1 MMASV
6 AFAHEMTPTYPELRP
21 SYIDGLNVARMS
33 LFNRR
38 EDAIYYE
45 IEVFDKEWKPVA
57 FASQERIIKID
68 YLGKKTFEIHI
79 REQDRNQVEYICTT
93 SKLAKNANSTS
104 MIASKICSK
113 IKKD

>member
-1 MMASV
+1 MIASV

-21 SYIDGLNVARMS
+21 SYIDGLNVARLS
-33 LFNRR
+33 IFNRR
-38 EDAIYYE
+38 EDVIYYE
-45 IEVFDKEWKPVA
+45 IEVFDKEWGQIP

-68 YLGKKTFEIHI
+68 YLGKKTFEVHI
-79 REQDRNQVEYICTT
+79 REQDKNRVEYICTT
-93 SKLAKNANSTS
+93 SKLAKTANSTS